1 MKACIAQWKGTR
13 EAQEDAYT
21 VKYFPEGVLAVVCDG
36 MGGHQQGALAA
47 QTAVKAFLQTFEAE
61 RGRENPA
68 DCLCRALEAA
78 NSAVGQELAR
88 LGAFGGTTL
97 VAAYMAGGVLWWVS
111 VGDSPLLLWRHQRLV
126 RLNADHSLRDVY
138 MQYVKAGFMSYEEAM
153 SQGHRLRS
161 ALTGEPLT
169 MVDAPPTPYPLLP
182 GDRLILASDGVDDL
196 LLPAVLPEEVKTLLN
211 TRGEV
216 SLAALI
222 VDACMRMQLPAAD
235 NTTVVCLDR
244 PL

>member
-13 EAQEDAYT
+13 ETQEDAYA
-21 VKYFPEGVLAVVCDG
+21 VKYYPEGVLAVVCDG

-47 QTAVKAFLQTFEAE
+47 QTAVKAFQLAFEAE
-61 RGRENPA
+61 RGYSNTV
-68 DCLCRALEAA
+68 DCLRRALEAA

-88 LGAFGGTTL
+88 REAFGGTTL
-97 VAAYMAGGVLWWVS
+97 LAAYMAGGVLWWVS

-138 MQYVKAGFMSYEEAM
+138 MQYVKSGVMSYEDAM

-161 ALTGEPLT
+161 ALTGEAMA

-182 GDRLILASDGVDDL
+182 GDRIILASDGVDDL
-196 LLPAVLPEEVKTLLN
+196 LLPAVLPEEVKKLLD
-211 TRGEV
+211 TRGEA

-222 VDACMRMQLPAAD
+222 VDACMRLQLPAAD
-235 NTTVVCLDR
+235 NTTVVCLER